1 MKSSSV
7 GGTEREMAIISL
19 GRCCVLKW
27 LVSNGSLFGRQFIDD
42 GPLDFCFF
50 KSSGRDI
57 SFFIPFPIPLF
68 YFLFFIFYFGFIE
81 ILKLKNNL
89 PC

>member
-42 GPLDFCFF
+42 GPLDFFF
-50 KSSGRDI
+50 FFYRWGATSHF
-57 SFFIPFPIPLF
+57 SFVFPITL
-68 YFLFFIFYFGFIE
+68 FIFNFGLIE
-81 ILKLKNNL
+81 NFEI
-89 PC
+89 

>member
-42 GPLDFCFF
+42 WPLDFFF
-50 KSSGRDI
+50 FFNRRARHLI
-57 SFFIPFPIPLF
+57 FHSFSDSFILF
-68 YFLFFIFYFGFIE
+68 L
-81 ILKLKNNL
+81 ILALLKF
-89 PC
+89 